1 MKRWIPLL
9 CLGVLSGCSTLNE
22 NECRNANWTQIGIH
36 DGQFGERT
44 DLLARHR
51 EACSKYGLEADEAAY
66 FAGREQGLVQ
76 YCDLNNSF
84 RLGLNGTRYKGTCP
98 NNIDL
103 QFNRYNDAALQIYT
117 LKTQLRDTDTR
128 LDKEE
133 REYRMGKD
141 SLRERHERRSLIQQR
156 QRLRDDLLIQQR
168 EVDRLMLEA
177 RNLSPTQT
185 LTTTP

>member
-1 MKRWIPLL
+1 MKLWIPLL
-9 CLGVLSGCSTLNE
+9 CLSLLGGCSTLSE

-44 DLLARHR
+44 ELLQRHR
-51 EACSKYGLEADEAAY
+51 EACGKYGLQPDDAAY

-76 YCDLNNSF
+76 YCDFNNAF

-98 NNIDL
+98 NGVDL
-103 QFNRYNDAALQIYT
+103 QFSRYNDAALQIYT
-117 LKTQLRDTDTR
+117 LKTQLRDTDAR

-141 SLRERHERRSLIQQR
+141 SLRERYERRSLVQLR
-156 QRLRDDLLIQQR
+156 QRLLDNLQIQQR

-177 RNLSPTQT
+177 RSLSANP
-185 LTTTP
+185 